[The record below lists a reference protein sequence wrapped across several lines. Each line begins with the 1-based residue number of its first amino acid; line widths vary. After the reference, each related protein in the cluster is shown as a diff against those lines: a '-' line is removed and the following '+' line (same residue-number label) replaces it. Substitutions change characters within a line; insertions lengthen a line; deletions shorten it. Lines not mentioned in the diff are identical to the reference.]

1 MRTLLNAV
9 SVLSLCASALVLAGC
24 EVTDCKTDDGED
36 AKCAESLQAYEAIEQ
51 VEETDY
57 VDGASVTIKGLY
69 GDIAILPGD
78 SGTVSTTFKPFN
90 YRGHSQET
98 DARRELAEN
107 LDLDVSADADGNI
120 SVTTSRHDAT
130 NGLGSHIT
138 LRIPPEFNGTLIV
151 QNEGDG
157 VINPGLIDVKTVAD
171 ATTLNVLNHGLGL
184 CSVLR
189 GDEDE
194 PSIVSN
200 LVDVDVR
207 CESDIIVRGVND
219 NVVVKSTNAAFHSDV
234 VVEIVGVSAD
244 AVGGSIS
251 GENSN
256 VQLTMPL
263 AGDYEVVASV
273 GSDARI
279 NQVDTADCEVSID
292 EETELQF
299 VCGAG
304 GPVYD
309 VSATDDDTDDD
320 DSSRVNV
327 YVR

>member
-9 SVLSLCASALVLAGC
+9 SVLSLCATSFVLAGC
-24 EVTDCKTDDGED
+24 EVTDCKTDEGDD
-36 AKCAESLQAYEAIEQ
+36 AKCAESLKAYEATEQ
-51 VEETDY
+51 VEDIDY
-57 VDGASVTIKGLY
+57 VDGASITIKGLY

-78 SGTVSTTFKPFN
+78 AGTVSTTFKPFN

-107 LDLDVSADADGNI
+107 LDLEAVADEDGNI
-120 SVTTSRHDAT
+120 TVTTDRHDAT

-138 LRIPPEFNGTLIV
+138 VRLPPEFNGTLIV
-151 QNEGDG
+151 QNEGEG
-157 VINPGLIDVKTVAD
+157 VINPGLIDVKTVAE

-200 LVDVDVR
+200 LTEVDVR
-207 CESDIIVRGVND
+207 CEADIIVRGVHD
-219 NVVVKSTNAAFHSDV
+219 NVVVMSTNAAFHSDV

-244 AVGGSIS
+244 ATGGSIS
-251 GENSN
+251 GENAN
-256 VQLTMPL
+256 VQLTMPPM
-263 AGDYEVVASV
+263 GDYEVVASV

-279 NQVDTADCEVSID
+279 NQVDTADCDVSVQ

-299 VCGAG
+299 TCGAG

-309 VSATDDDTDDD
+309 VSATDDDTRDD
-320 DSSRVNV
+320 DSSRINV